1 MTSRLAV
8 MLKPFINSSQPV
20 SHQWLALST
29 QQGCLNNILQ
39 KIFFS
44 NLMKEREILLGFFSP
59 SSVFA
64 NKILVAPS
72 NK

>member
-8 MLKPFINSSQPV
+8 MPKPFINSSQPV

-39 KIFFS
+39 KFFFQ
-44 NLMKEREILLGFFSP
+44 I
-59 SSVFA
+59 
-64 NKILVAPS
+64 
-72 NK
+72 